1 MAKYL
6 VNWEADISR
15 WSADPKERAT
25 MSIKM
30 VEGIKQDMKEGK
42 TRDWGMF
49 VGGAAGYTV
58 VEGNAPEVYKDLR
71 QYYPYMTFKVQQV
84 LSTDEALEVWK
95 S

>member
-6 VNWEADISR
+6 INWEADISR
-15 WSADPKERAT
+15 WSTDPKERAT
-25 MSIKM
+25 MSTKM
-30 VEGIKQDMKEGK
+30 VEVIKQDMKEGK
-42 TRDWGMF
+42 TLDWGMF

-84 LSTDEALEVWK
+84 LSPDEALEVWK

>member
-6 VNWEADISR
+6 INWEADVSR
-15 WSADPKERAT
+15 WSTDPKERAT
-25 MSIKM
+25 MSTKM

-84 LSTDEALEVWK
+84 LSPDEALEVWK

>member
-6 VNWEADISR
+6 INWEADISR
-15 WSADPKERAT
+15 WSTDPKERAT
-25 MSIKM
+25 MSTKM

-42 TRDWGMF
+42 TREWGML
-49 VGGAAGYTV
+49 VGGAAGYTG

-84 LSTDEALEVWK
+84 LSPDEALEVWK